1 MWSTCRDAQ
10 SLAAKLFRQHNAAR
24 VGRGY
29 RRTVPG
35 NVAAIVRAVAA
46 RLREHLDA
54 RTGVMTSMFVDVIP
68 EYRHDDEIRRMT
80 VASTASNLATV
91 VDMLARDLAIDDIAV
106 PAAAA
111 ESARRFAQHE
121 LSLEALLR
129 AYRLGEHM
137 FVQWAIADIAALC
150 PPTEVALAATSHIA
164 ILTNNYI
171 DRVTERIIGIYETER
186 RRWDANPGGARA
198 LRLRTVLRD
207 QDVDLRTAEQMLGIS
222 LGGWHLA
229 MIVWTSADAP
239 HPTEILRGAVG
250 AVAHAAGS
258 VPQTA
263 VLDGHSWWA
272 WLSLPSK
279 PTLDTDRL
287 DADMRARGGARIAV
301 GEPGCGLAGFRQT
314 FREAD
319 AARRV
324 ALATRRPHLLTLHA
338 DTAVAGL
345 LVDRLPEVNAWAQ
358 RILGGLMAS
367 DDSSARLRDT
377 LLTFLDAQGSYT
389 DAAARM
395 HVHKNTVHYRI
406 RKAEEILGR
415 SVAHNRLET
424 ELALTICAQL
434 GLDAAPR

>member
-1 MWSTCRDAQ
+1 
-10 SLAAKLFRQHNAAR
+10 
-24 VGRGY
+24 
-29 RRTVPG
+29 
-35 NVAAIVRAVAA
+35 
-46 RLREHLDA
+46 
-54 RTGVMTSMFVDVIP
+54 MTSMFVDVIP
-68 EYRHDDEIRRMT
+68 EYRHDDDIRRLT
-80 VASTASNLATV
+80 VASTASNLASV
-91 VDMLARDLAIDDIAV
+91 IDMLAQDLVVDDIAV

-150 PPTEVALAATSHIA
+150 PPTDVALAATSHIA
-164 ILTNNYI
+164 VLTNNYI
-171 DRVTERIIGIYETER
+171 DRVTERIIGIYEVER

-198 LRLRTVLRD
+198 VRLRTVLRD
-207 QDVDLRTAEQMLGIS
+207 QDIDLRTAEQMLGIA

-229 MIVWTSADAP
+229 MIVWAPPDTP
-239 HPTEILRGAVG
+239 HPAEILRGAVG
-250 AVAHAAGS
+250 TVAHAAGC
-258 VPQTA
+258 VPLTA
-263 VLDGHSWWA
+263 VIDGHSWWA
-272 WLSLPSK
+272 WISRPSK
-279 PTLDTDRL
+279 PALDTDRL
-287 DADMRARGGARIAV
+287 DADLRANGGVRIAV
-301 GEPGCGLAGFRQT
+301 GEPGCGLGGFRQS
-314 FREAD
+314 FREAE

-324 ALATRRPHLLTLHA
+324 ALATRRPHRLTLYA

-345 LVDRLPEVNAWAQ
+345 LVDRLPEVSAWAQ
-358 RILGGLMAS
+358 RVLDGLMG
-367 DDSSARLRDT
+367 DDESSARLRDT

-434 GLDAAPR
+434 GLDGAS